1 MRCNG
6 KDIDVRS
13 QKTQKTQFPQ
23 NLNRTNTEITQT
35 R

>member
-6 KDIDVRS
+6 KDIVRS

-35 R
+35 K